1 MKNFNNANITLFE
14 STIACFKLSVEAL
27 FTRKRQDG
35 SVGNL
40 VYVTDKGT
48 AVLNPSIYLVF
59 TYKGDTYENT
69 KTLYTSYP
77 QLFRIREAMEEV
89 KQLVHNKKGFVEV
102 EGVLMVRPEN
112 QSPVSVGE
120 IGKSKK
126 SISFMLNTI
135 DSGEEGMPAKIPGVT
150 IQLSDSEFASVLTV
164 EEFLT
169 IYSIVMNLDLTTIQ
183 VQLSSLFLQ
192 SEGGVAPVYGQ
203 PMYQQ
208 PYQPQYQP
216 QPAPQQQPY
225 QPRQSYTQPQSAPQQ
240 ARYGSAPMK
249 QNRTMTGSKPQP
261 APATQEAP
269 QGQATTRQQT
279 NQGLQPRAQEKN
291 IVNLKSVEETQVSQV
306 SFDDSAAINDIFGEE

>member
-14 STIACFKLSVEAL
+14 STIACFKLSVETL

-77 QLFRIREAMEEV
+77 QLFRIREAMEQV

-102 EGVLMVRPEN
+102 ESVLMVRPEN
-112 QSPVSVGE
+112 QSPISVGE

-135 DSGEEGMPAKIPGVT
+135 DSGEEGMPTKIPGVT

-203 PMYQQ
+203 PVYQQ
-208 PYQPQYQP
+208 PVYQPQYQQ
-216 QPAPQQQPY
+216 QPAPAAQQPY
-225 QPRQSYTQPQSAPQQ
+225 QPRQSYTQPASVPQQ

-249 QNRTMTGSKPQP
+249 QTRTMTGGKPQSNQQP
-261 APATQEAP
+261 APAA
-269 QGQATTRQQT
+269 QQP
-279 NQGLQPRAQEKN
+279 NAGLQPRTQEKQ
-291 IVNLKSVEETQVSQV
+291 IVNLKNVEETQVSQV
-306 SFDDSAAINDIFGEE
+306 NFDDSAAINNIFGEE